1 MNPILIEATGY
12 FATALNVAGN
22 LMLAKMSI
30 RGWIVRM
37 VTNVVY
43 IVYALQISQG
53 LPVVANHV
61 LFLGINAYGLW
72 QWRRQAKLTPT

>member
-1 MNPILIEATGY
+1 MNSPLIEATGY
-12 FATALNVAGN
+12 LATGLNVAGN
-22 LMLAKMSI
+22 LMLAKLSI

-37 VTNVVY
+37 VTNAVY

-72 QWRRQAKLTPT
+72 RWQKVKVAT